1 MQILVINAGSSSV
14 KFSIFENGE
23 QIFKSALERLDDIAA
38 GIGRIPD
45 ILKESGFT
53 KPEAIAHRIAHG
65 GMKFKD
71 ACQIDKEVIAEIEAC
86 VPLAPL
92 HNPPNLAGIHMA
104 QKHFPDAAQVAVF
117 DTAFHQNMPNYATT
131 YAVPEAW
138 RVMGLRRYG
147 FHGTSHKYV
156 MQRVAQELD
165 TPPTD
170 LRIVSCH
177 LGNGASVC
185 AIDRGAS
192 VDTSMGM
199 TALEGLAMGTRSGD
213 VDPGLFAFLEREAGL
228 SAQSIED
235 ALYRDSGLKALSGL
249 GNDMRDIEIQAAEG
263 NAKAQ
268 LAIQVYA
275 YRVRK
280 YIGAYANVMGGFD
293 ILAFTGG
300 IGEGSASMRARICQ
314 RMEYLGLYF
323 DEDKNRDVKLEG
335 FEAPQLQKTNSRVR
349 VMVMQT
355 REQWMIAQEAA
366 RILTEQK
373 PRQTLPVIPV
383 AVSAHHVH
391 LTEIAVE
398 QLFGKGHTLTK
409 YKALSQPGFWAAE
422 EQVDVIGP
430 RGEIKNLRVLGPCR
444 EQNQVEV
451 AETETY
457 KLGIHVPVRL
467 SGDLKDTPIIT
478 LRGPKGS
485 IQTNG
490 LIVAKRHIHM
500 SSADAETCDLKQDDV
515 VEVEVDSGDRD
526 LVFRDVMIRVH
537 PKFVTEMHI
546 DTDEANA
553 AHIEHGGKGE
563 LIPTIRKATVTRCT
577 SQAPDACC
585 DQIDIK
591 EASNG

>member
-1 MQILVINAGSSSV
+1 
-14 KFSIFENGE
+14 
-23 QIFKSALERLDDIAA
+23 
-38 GIGRIPD
+38 
-45 ILKESGFT
+45 
-53 KPEAIAHRIAHG
+53 
-65 GMKFKD
+65 
-71 ACQIDKEVIAEIEAC
+71 
-86 VPLAPL
+86 
-92 HNPPNLAGIHMA
+92 
-104 QKHFPDAAQVAVF
+104 
-117 DTAFHQNMPNYATT
+117 
-131 YAVPEAW
+131 
-138 RVMGLRRYG
+138 
-147 FHGTSHKYV
+147 
-156 MQRVAQELD
+156 
-165 TPPTD
+165 
-170 LRIVSCH
+170 
-177 LGNGASVC
+177 
-185 AIDRGAS
+185 
-192 VDTSMGM
+192 
-199 TALEGLAMGTRSGD
+199 
-213 VDPGLFAFLEREAGL
+213 
-228 SAQSIED
+228 
-235 ALYRDSGLKALSGL
+235 
-249 GNDMRDIEIQAAEG
+249 
-263 NAKAQ
+263 
-268 LAIQVYA
+268 
-275 YRVRK
+275 
-280 YIGAYANVMGGFD
+280 
-293 ILAFTGG
+293 
-300 IGEGSASMRARICQ
+300 MRARICQ

-323 DEDKNRDVKLEG
+323 GEDKNRGVKLEG

-430 RGEIKNLRVLGPCR
+430 RGEIKILRVLGPCR

-526 LVFRDVMIRVH
+526 LVLRDVMIRVH

-591 EASNG
+591 EGSNG